1 MAKRGKSIEWTP
13 EQDKLILKGEKV
25 EGTSIQVASRRYRLK
40 THYLLELS
48 RYGKK
53 FVDRLSRIKD
63 LGILPKSCNKE
74 FLDSLTKVVSD
85 LALPVRASKKK

>member
-1 MAKRGKSIEWTP
+1 MAKRGKSIDWTP

-53 FVDRLSRIKD
+53 FVDRLLRIKD
-63 LGILPKSCNKE
+63 LGILPKSCNRK
-74 FLDSLTKVVSD
+74 FLDDLTKVVSD
-85 LALPVRASKKK
+85 LAIPVRESAKK